1 MALEI
6 NPGDCPSG
14 GWVGC
19 KQLELNET
27 LDMRAYNF
35 QHGLD
40 NKLTNGRLSNQKIH
54 F

>member
-1 MALEI
+1 MSYFRRFGSGGWDLMALEI

-27 LDMRAYNF
+27 LG
-35 QHGLD
+35 HEGLQFSAW
-40 NKLTNGRLSNQKIH
+40 TG
-54 F
+54 